1 MIEILLLLHQLLWFN
16 PTMQQQVDIAKDIYY
31 EAQFV
36 YENKDA
42 IEEKY
47 IEETTEQETTEQ
59 ETTEQ
64 EVIEEPVEQYTTSG
78 DLGIFSIPSA
88 GINVGLYSDA
98 NAFQSTGKA
107 SIQYYSQYGIKWVA
121 DHVNQDGFW
130 NLKYVSIGSEV
141 YVNDTCYIVY
151 DSIYAADY
159 YSNFNSY
166 LHYIGEADLFIQT
179 CEGDGARLVL
189 CRKSI

>member
-1 MIEILLLLHQLLWFN
+1 MIEILLLLHQLLWFS

-42 IEEKY
+42 IEENNY
-47 IEETTEQETTEQ
+47 IEETTDATTEA
-59 ETTEQ
+59 TTEEVVQ
-64 EVIEEPVEQYTTSG
+64 ENTTYAG

-121 DHVNQDGFW
+121 DHVNQDNFW

-189 CRKSI
+189 CRKAI

>member
-1 MIEILLLLHQLLWFN
+1 MIEMLLLLHQLLWFS

-31 EAQFV
+31 ESQFV

-42 IEEKY
+42 IEENNY
-47 IEETTEQETTEQ
+47 IEETTEQVT
-59 ETTEQ
+59 
-64 EVIEEPVEQYTTSG
+64 EEPVVQYTTSG
-78 DLGIFSIPSA
+78 DLGVFSIPSI

-141 YVNDTCYIVY
+141 YVNDSRYIVY

-189 CRKSI
+189 CTKQ

>member
-1 MIEILLLLHQLLWFN
+1 MIEILLLLHQLLWFS
-16 PTMQQQVDIAKDIYY
+16 PTMQQQVDIAKDFYY

-42 IEEKY
+42 IEENNY
-47 IEETTEQETTEQ
+47 IEETTESTTEA
-59 ETTEQ
+59 TTEEVVVQ
-64 EVIEEPVEQYTTSG
+64 EPTVTAG

-88 GINVGLYSDA
+88 GINVGLYSDS

-107 SIQYYSQYGIKWVA
+107 SIQYYSQYGIKCVA

-166 LHYIGEADLFIQT
+166 LHYIGEADLFIRT

-189 CRKSI
+189 CRKAI

>member
-1 MIEILLLLHQLLWFN
+1 MIEILLLLHQLLWFS

-42 IEEKY
+42 IKENY
-47 IEETTEQETTEQ
+47 IEEITEEPTTE
-59 ETTEQ
+59 
-64 EVIEEPVEQYTTSG
+64 VIVEEPVEESTTYG

-98 NAFQSTGKA
+98 NAFQSNGKA

-121 DHVNQDGFW
+121 DHVNQDNFW

-189 CRKSI
+189 CRKAI

>member
-1 MIEILLLLHQLLWFN
+1 MIEILLLLHQLLWFS

-42 IEEKY
+42 IEENNY
-47 IEETTEQETTEQ
+47 IEETTEETT
-59 ETTEQ
+59 TE
-64 EVIEEPVEQYTTSG
+64 VVEEPAVQYTTSG

-98 NAFQSTGKA
+98 NAFQSSGKA

-189 CRKSI
+189 CRKAI